1 MSRFVGS
8 LMDVDFPLT
17 SLIVAADPPFTGKT
31 TRQSNLPPLSAHAA
45 HISQNHKARVPRRR
59 LPAIDEAVNG
69 AGTRERDGK
78 SQVG

>member
-17 SLIVAADPPFTGKT
+17 SLIVAAHPPFTGKT
-31 TRQSNLPPLSAHAA
+31 TRQSNPPHSAHTA